1 MKIKEE
7 EHKIEMSKLYQDMLK
22 KGNFTFLIYWIL
34 TYCAAI

>member
-22 KGNFTFLIYWIL
+22 KGNFTFLIY
-34 TYCAAI
+34 